1 MSRAKKEKEVFGE
14 AKLSLTPDEK
24 RFATHAAVAVFRA
37 ERLRCNKIVDL
48 CSGAGF
54 QSFAFAQTC
63 THVLAVE
70 KDPLLFA
77 KAQEHAKKLGITN
90 ITFLCGDV
98 LAAEIVSHVKT
109 FAPDIVFCDPERFA
123 SEEARSLSTI
133 QPNIPELLSVYG
145 SITDK
150 IAVEFPPHIQTLAF
164 PAGFSAEAEYLSLDG
179 ALNRLTLYFG
189 SLRTCAKRVVL
200 LPEREVLSSTATE
213 LSSISTTT
221 SSSSTVSSSSASF
234 SYLLEPNPALA
245 VSGLVPAAFASALSS
260 DIFETLIAAKEIVAI
275 SQGKK
280 IFYLSTKIL
289 NSPFFTVYA
298 IHAHVPYS
306 FDMSGKKALL
316 KELQHLSAARV
327 VLRYT
332 LDPAKYWDERTFFE
346 KRLQGGTK
354 HMHLFV
360 FDEALISEKM

>member
-54 QSFAFAQTC
+54 QSFAFVQTC
-63 THVLAVE
+63 THVLAIE

-77 KAQEHAKKLGITN
+77 KAQEHAKTLGITN

-133 QPNIPELLSVYG
+133 QPNIPKLLSVYG
-145 SITDK
+145 QITDK
-150 IAVEFPPHIQTLAF
+150 IAVEFPPYIQTLEF

-189 SLRTCAKRVVL
+189 SLRTCVKRVVL
-200 LPEREVLSSTATE
+200 LPEKEVLCSTATE
-213 LSSISTTT
+213 LSSITT
-221 SSSSTVSSSSASF
+221 SSSSVVSSSSASF

-260 DIFETLIAAKEIVAI
+260 DIFEFLVAAKEIVAI

-280 IFYLSTKIL
+280 TFYLSTKIL

-306 FDMSGKKALL
+306 FDMLGKKALL
-316 KELQHLSAARV
+316 KELQHLGVARV

-360 FDEALISEKM
+360 FDEALICEKM

>member
-14 AKLSLTPDEK
+14 AKLSLTSEEK
-24 RFATHAAVAVFRA
+24 RFATHAAVAVYRA

-63 THVLAVE
+63 SHVLAIE

-77 KAQEHAKKLGITN
+77 KAQEHAKTLGITN

-98 LAAEIVSHVKT
+98 LASDIVSQVKT

-133 QPNIPELLSVYG
+133 QPNIPQMLATYG
-145 SITDK
+145 SMTDK
-150 IAVEFPPHIQTLAF
+150 IAVEFPPHIQTLEF

-189 SLRTCAKRVVL
+189 SLRSCAKRVVL
-200 LPEREVLSSTATE
+200 LPEKELLCSTDAQLSAISVSSTSAT
-213 LSSISTTT
+213 
-221 SSSSTVSSSSASF
+221 F
-234 SYLLEPNPALA
+234 SYLLEPNPALT
-245 VSGLVPAAFASALSS
+245 VSGLFPAAFASALSS
-260 DIFETLIAAKEIVAI
+260 DLFETLITAKEIVAI

-280 IFYLSTKIL
+280 TFYLSTKIL

-306 FDMSGKKALL
+306 FDMPGKKVLL
-316 KELQHLSAARV
+316 KELQHLGVARV

-360 FDEALISEKM
+360 FDEALICEKM